1 MADKDFKDFESQ
13 VADWGRRMK
22 DEPDKVALEVAI
34 AQFMMLYNI
43 DQNISLIKDMMAKKF
58 GFL

>member
-1 MADKDFKDFESQ
+1 MEKDFKDFESQ
-13 VADWGRRMK
+13 VADWSKRMK

-34 AQFMMLYNI
+34 AQFMMLYNM